1 MSSEPHRP
9 ASSSPF
15 REQLL
20 SPGRL
25 RLSLATPESLD
36 CGRLCELTVDLEARP
51 GDSLAHRRGRVRSA
65 VIELSEAML
74 GRVLATHLSSLTA
87 LLPTNLPRPD
97 RLAVRFVGGSERP
110 MLLVIGHFPVSPS
123 QGLWCSL
130 RLPLGP
136 GRQDFRGPRRSSE
149 PLALSMNL
157 LDGEVRVYGSTR
169 TAPSLLALSLA
180 LCVGSALL
188 TFRQAS
194 TEPAILPSTEYAPG
208 PGMRL
213 LFAHGLREVGVD
225 LLWDT
230 LLQVLPR
237 HGYRAAES
245 QSAAL
250 ALVEIQSGTLRLTYE
265 GLANSV
271 EFDDDPRGRL
281 TVDGGQ
287 IESLLLADRLL
298 IEGDV
303 PAALAAYQIVGKV
316 DSLSMVSRLRRA
328 QVLATV
334 PSLSEETFHL
344 LNGLAVARSEDVG
357 LRLLRLGLQERDRR
371 VEVLAELADLAKE
384 DRHTIEERVLLLLRA
399 ARLSDDEAQAVA
411 LASEA
416 LELGSD
422 GETVPTMML
431 VSDAASGLLQE
442 LSCKLLS
449 DASSGPPPI
458 ERGGLEGE
466 LALGDR
472 CFVAGELS
480 EAAKHYRLALQQ
492 GQVPWTEQ
500 AQVHMRLAESAHHV
514 GDYAGEELE
523 LGKAVELGGGAAAW
537 SAMAALFQS
546 LGDGVRLG
554 VALYAW
560 SLHEVDE
567 ARVDLLRQAS
577 RHVGP
582 SLLAAIDEALL
593 SIGADDEQVRERVLR
608 RRKLADDR
616 PGMLSLLIRDMTQS
630 VGSRRWA
637 SARLAAEAARLFGDP
652 ATEAEAVLVALSS
665 TSSSAD
671 EASLR
676 AIGILAS
683 EAVGRVPQATVLALR
698 SRLKER
704 GALRSVL
711 RRLDQR
717 LALLASATAEPGT
730 MMMLL
735 RQTAVCL
742 ALLDEV
748 AAAASRWLR
757 VAALGDGSVLAESR
771 RLLGALVAGG
781 QHEQARRLV
790 EAELKRCPPEHAAPL
805 RVALGEVL
813 LRSGR
818 PSEALGQL
826 ELALLRDDELPAAH
840 ALLGQILFGQGQ
852 PAERSRALA
861 HLLAAGESPDL
872 SPKEAG
878 ECALLAARL
887 LLCDDAGELSELP
900 LATGLP
906 QSGEI
911 ARQAERLLLRAIEL
925 LDRDPRPLRL
935 LIRHHRAQQQSQRAL
950 PLCDALL
957 DVASTAEDR
966 AAALFQKS
974 QLTDDTAQSINLLHE
989 SLQHDA
995 GYLPA
1000 LSALRIRAEVEGDNS
1015 AALGWLSRE
1024 IAASPSDGERAEL
1037 LLKQAELLHPQQQ
1050 AELAITTLRKAMQ
1063 LGSVRAAQRLGELL
1077 YSRGELLQAADVAG
1091 RAAQSLPKNEQG
1103 RQLLIA
1109 AEWALRVGDELRAR
1123 EYLRQ
1128 ATSLGD
1134 ESAQEAEQRL
1144 IVLDGGDDPAS
1155 RRRTLEGRLSQPAAG
1170 LINIEVL
1177 RQLLLLCARQADMP
1191 AVERYAQ
1198 ALLTQV
1204 PLHPLGLTALADC
1217 LIAAGRDPDVI
1228 FPQLQVFADYP
1239 RRATLLKA
1247 KAEWL
1252 LQKGE
1257 LAAAERSFADAMVS
1271 SERRDERLQLAERLS
1286 SLQAERGDHVAAAVT
1301 LAQTLPSESEPSIR
1315 RDWHLQIARYYEQ
1328 AGLWVPAAEQLR
1340 TLLKEWPGERTAL
1353 ERLYAVA
1360 LGCGDLREARIC
1372 LDELVAQS
1380 VGPERARWLCR
1391 RAELHQ
1397 SQGAYSDALS
1407 DGEVALA
1414 GTDDP
1419 SLLRALL
1426 LLAVQLSDGA
1436 LIQQATLALQRLH
1449 APLLTASALAGCG
1462 LLLHAACPAEQAERL
1477 IAATED
1483 SASLVAALSQSVAS
1497 FRGPLVELDRVIH
1510 PVRRLLELRSV
1521 QLHQQLAMR
1530 AFGPEVDLGAV
1541 KLLARLS
1548 ESDRP
1553 QLLPLYLSVLAF
1565 IEPSG
1570 EAAQRLDGPDDELPT
1585 LARFSPSEDRLPQPT
1600 DELRPLTTLLGY
1612 FARLMAPIS
1621 DSGSGTTASE
1631 GPVQRVMTHQ
1641 ATLFRRLGGDLVSDL
1656 AELRSF
1662 VGAATAL
1669 WLPGYEPKTEAER
1682 GWLRNLQARA
1692 LQPGLPPLTTDQA
1705 HLLLDP
1711 VRHELTA
1718 APQELDRILSSVRE
1732 LLRRRSLLIAA
1743 MEQSD
1748 LRPALLALL
1757 PSELQDGLPIAVS
1770 ARLALLS
1777 KPPFLTLLGDVQR
1790 LLS

>member
-1 MSSEPHRP
+1 
-9 ASSSPF
+9 
-15 REQLL
+15 
-20 SPGRL
+20 
-25 RLSLATPESLD
+25 
-36 CGRLCELTVDLEARP
+36 
-51 GDSLAHRRGRVRSA
+51 
-65 VIELSEAML
+65 ML
-74 GRVLATHLSSLTA
+74 GRLLAAHLPSLTA
-87 LLPTNLPRPD
+87 LLPGGLPQPD
-97 RLAVRFVGGSERP
+97 RLAVRFVDGRERP
-110 MLLVIGHFPVSPS
+110 TLLVIGHFPGSQS

-149 PLALSMNL
+149 PLSLSMNL
-157 LDGEVRVYGSTR
+157 LDGEVRVYGSTK
-169 TAPSLLALSLA
+169 TAPPLLALSLA
-180 LCVGSALL
+180 LCIGSALL

-194 TEPAILPSTEYAPG
+194 TESAILPSRECAPG

-225 LLWDT
+225 LLWDA

-237 HGYRAAES
+237 HGYRAADA

-250 ALVEIQSGTLRLTYE
+250 ALVEVQAGTLRLTYE
-265 GLANSV
+265 GLASSV
-271 EFDDDPRGRL
+271 EFDDDPRGRS

-287 IESLLLADRLL
+287 VESLLLADRLL
-298 IEGDV
+298 IEGDI

-316 DSLSMVSRLRRA
+316 DSLSPVAKLRRA
-328 QVLATV
+328 QLLATV
-334 PSLSEETFHL
+334 PRLSEETLRL
-344 LNGLAVARSEDVG
+344 LDGLSLDRSEDVG
-357 LRLLRLGLQERDRR
+357 LRLLRLGLQEVDRR
-371 VEVLAELADLAKE
+371 VEVLSELARLAE
-384 DRHTIEERVLLLLRA
+384 DDRQTIEERVLLLLWA
-399 ARLSDDEAQAVA
+399 ARLSNDESQAVT
-411 LASEA
+411 LASRA

-422 GETVPTMML
+422 GETVPTMVL
-431 VSDAASGLLQE
+431 VTDAASGLLQE
-442 LSCKLLS
+442 LSHKLLS
-449 DASSGPPPI
+449 DASAGPPAI
-458 ERGGLEGE
+458 ERGELGGE

-472 CFVAGELS
+472 CFVAGGLS

-492 GQVPWTEQ
+492 GQVPRTER
-500 AQVHMRLAESAHHV
+500 AQVHMRLAEAAHHV
-514 GDYAGEELE
+514 GDYALEELE

-637 SARLAAEAARLFGDP
+637 SARLAAEAARLLGDP
-652 ATEAEAVLVALSS
+652 ATEAEAVLIALSS
-665 TSSSAD
+665 SSSSGGD
-671 EASLR
+671 DASLR
-676 AIGILAS
+676 AIGLLAS
-683 EAVGRVPQATVLALR
+683 EAVERVPQATLLALR

-704 GALRSVL
+704 GALRAVL

-717 LALLASATAEPGT
+717 LALLASATAEANS
-730 MMMLL
+730 MRMLL

-742 ALLDEV
+742 ALLDES

-757 VAALGDGSVLAESR
+757 VAALGDRSALAETR
-771 RLLGALVAGG
+771 RLLGGLLSGG

-790 EAELKRCPPEHAAPL
+790 EAELKRCPPEHSAPL

-826 ELALLRDDELPAAH
+826 ELALLKDDELPAAH
-840 ALLGQILFGQGQ
+840 ALLGQILGAQGRS
-852 PAERSRALA
+852 ADRSRALA
-861 HLLAAGESPDL
+861 HLLAAGESPEL

-906 QSGEI
+906 RSGEI

-935 LIRHHRAQQQSQRAL
+935 LIRHHTAQQQPERAL
-950 PLCDALL
+950 SLCDALL

-974 QLTDDTAQSINLLHE
+974 QLTTDGAQSINLLHE

-1037 LLKQAELLHPQQQ
+1037 LLKQAELLHPQHQ

-1077 YSRGELLQAADVAG
+1077 FARGELLQAADVAG
-1091 RAAQSLPKNEQG
+1091 RAAQSLPRHEQG
-1103 RQLLIA
+1103 RQLLVA

-1128 ATSLGD
+1128 TTSLGD

-1155 RRRTLEGRLSQPAAG
+1155 RRRTLEGRLSQSTTG
-1170 LINIEVL
+1170 LTTIETL
-1177 RQLLLLCARQADMP
+1177 RQLLLLCARQADLS

-1198 ALLTQV
+1198 ALLRQV

-1217 LIAAGRDPDVI
+1217 LIIAGRAPDVI
-1228 FPQLQVFADYP
+1228 FPQLQVCADYP
-1239 RRATLLKA
+1239 RRATLLRA

-1252 LQKGE
+1252 LHKGE
-1257 LAAAERSFADAMVS
+1257 LAAAERLFADAMVS
-1271 SERRDERLQLAERLS
+1271 SERRDERLQLAEQLS
-1286 SLQAERGDHVAAAVT
+1286 RLQAERGDYVAAAAT
-1301 LAQTLPSESEPSIR
+1301 LAQTFPSESEPSTR
-1315 RDWHLQIARYYEQ
+1315 RDLHLRIARYYEQ

-1340 TLLKEWPGERTAL
+1340 TLLKDCPGDQTAL
-1353 ERLYAVA
+1353 QRLYGVA
-1360 LGCGDLREARIC
+1360 LGCGDLREARTC

-1380 VGPERARWLCR
+1380 DGPERARWLCR
-1391 RAELHQ
+1391 RAELHE
-1397 SQGAYSDALS
+1397 SQGAHGDALS

-1414 GTDDP
+1414 GTNDP

-1426 LLAVQLSDGA
+1426 LLGVQLSDGG

-1449 APLLTASALAGCG
+1449 APLLTASVLAGCG

-1477 IAATED
+1477 LAATED
-1483 SASLVAALSQSVAS
+1483 SASLVAALSQSVAG
-1497 FRGPLVELDRVIH
+1497 FRGPLVELDRVID
-1510 PVRRLLELRSV
+1510 PVRRLLDHRSV
-1521 QLHQQLAMR
+1521 QLREQLALR

-1548 ESDRP
+1548 ESERP

-1565 IEPSG
+1565 VEPSG
-1570 EAAQRLDGPDDELPT
+1570 ESAQRLDGPHDVPT

-1612 FARLMAPIS
+1612 FARLMAPVP
-1621 DSGSGTTASE
+1621 DTGSLTTANE
-1631 GPVQRVMTHQ
+1631 GPVQRVVTRQ
-1641 ATLFRRLGGDLVSDL
+1641 AALFRCLGGELVSDL
-1656 AELRSF
+1656 AELRAF

-1669 WLPGYEPKTEAER
+1669 WLPGFEPRTEAER
-1682 GWLRNLQARA
+1682 SWLRNLQARA
-1692 LQPGLPPLTTDQA
+1692 LQPGLPSLTTDQA

-1718 APQELDRILSSVRE
+1718 APQELGRILYSVRE

-1748 LRPALLALL
+1748 LRPALLALM
-1757 PSELQDGLPIAVS
+1757 PHELQDGLPMSVRE
-1770 ARLALLS
+1770 RLALLS
-1777 KPPFLTLLGDVQR
+1777 KAPFLTFLSDVQQ